1 MKCEKKRCVK
11 VECKNALTATTFHN
25 TLTRDHISV
34 TMKTKKMKVCKTPV
48 TQSTARDTM
57 TAETP
62 KLVSTTHVNQ
72 LLANTMTTVV
82 KIISVKRS
90 TRKIQERISVKKSI
104 VLLIMLANSTPTKN
118 AKLVNVFVRRTSVNH
133 KSVSSLNTA
142 QE

>member
-1 MKCEKKRCVK
+1 
-11 VECKNALTATTFHN
+11 
-25 TLTRDHISV
+25 
-34 TMKTKKMKVCKTPV
+34 
-48 TQSTARDTM
+48 M

-62 KLVSTTHVNQ
+62 KLVSTTHVSQ

-118 AKLVNVFVRRTSVNH
+118 AKLVNVFVRRTFVNH

>member
-1 MKCEKKRCVK
+1 
-11 VECKNALTATTFHN
+11 
-25 TLTRDHISV
+25 
-34 TMKTKKMKVCKTPV
+34 
-48 TQSTARDTM
+48 M
-57 TAETP
+57 TAEPP
-62 KLVSTTHVNQ
+62 KLVSTTHVSQ

-104 VLLIMLANSTPTKN
+104 VLPIMLANSTPTKN

-133 KSVSSLNTA
+133 KSVSSLNTV

>member
-1 MKCEKKRCVK
+1 
-11 VECKNALTATTFHN
+11 
-25 TLTRDHISV
+25 
-34 TMKTKKMKVCKTPV
+34 
-48 TQSTARDTM
+48 M

-72 LLANTMTTVV
+72 LLANTMTIAV
-82 KIISVKRS
+82 KIIFVKKS
-90 TRKIQERISVKKSI
+90 TRKIQERISVKKLI

>member
-1 MKCEKKRCVK
+1 
-11 VECKNALTATTFHN
+11 
-25 TLTRDHISV
+25 
-34 TMKTKKMKVCKTPV
+34 
-48 TQSTARDTM
+48 M

>member
-1 MKCEKKRCVK
+1 
-11 VECKNALTATTFHN
+11 
-25 TLTRDHISV
+25 
-34 TMKTKKMKVCKTPV
+34 
-48 TQSTARDTM
+48 M

-82 KIISVKRS
+82 KIIFVKKS
-90 TRKIQERISVKKSI
+90 TRKIQERISVKKLI